1 MKLFRLTKPLLR
13 SELAVN
19 AFRLTI
25 FSFAAMWLGISPSVA
40 FQTVARRVAQQEEPF
55 IDTSE
60 WVQSTSPFGDTYDR
74 NYITETIVRGYRGP
88 GSDQSIQPTYRDE
101 ALEFSK
107 ESKIEPIRYADV
119 PTQSGGSRNSLS
131 TSVNNSVN
139 QEPPMLRP
147 IPDASINGPS
157 GIYPTQSQSGNSQMY
172 AANGYGQ
179 GLAPQGYASQAAY
192 GQLGYA
198 QPAYQPNNFSSQTA
212 QRNAFVQ
219 NAYTQ
224 HAYQPQSYF
233 ASDLTWASPSPYQNS
248 SAVGG
253 YPVNYV
259 QAQYAPQP
267 NAPQQFTPP
276 QYNASPYNPASPY
289 AYTSML
295 TNCCDPVY
303 QPTQFTTPN
312 VNPNPNALQTYPQ
325 YRAPSYGFGGTQPYQ
340 RTTWVPVIPLR
351 SMPYG
356 TYLGQGIVGQPVAYV
371 DGEPVRNFLRYVFP

>member
-1 MKLFRLTKPLLR
+1 MKLFRLTKPLLN
-13 SELAVN
+13 SGLAAI
-19 AFRLTI
+19 AFRVTI
-25 FSFAAMWLGISPSVA
+25 FSFAAMWLGISPAVA
-40 FQTVARRVAQQEEPF
+40 LQTVARRVAQQEEPF

-88 GSDQSIQPTYRDE
+88 GSDQSIQPNYRDE
-101 ALEFSK
+101 AIEFSK

-119 PTQSGGSRNSLS
+119 PSRSGPSQNNVS
-131 TSVNNSVN
+131 TSFNNLAD
-139 QEPPMLRP
+139 QEPMLRP

-157 GIYPTQSQSGNSQMY
+157 DDYQTQSQLGNPQLGNLDYY
-172 AANGYGQ
+172 ATNSYVQGYGRQ
-179 GLAPQGYASQAAY
+179 AYSPQGYASQANY
-192 GQLGYA
+192 S
-198 QPAYQPNNFSSQTA
+198 QPT
-212 QRNAFVQ
+212 
-219 NAYTQ
+219 YTQ
-224 HAYQPQSYF
+224 QPYQPQSYF
-233 ASDLTWASPSPYQNS
+233 ASNVTSTSPSAYQNS
-248 SAVGG
+248 SAMGG
-253 YPVNYV
+253 YPVNYATV
-259 QAQYAPQP
+259 QYPTLQRV
-267 NAPQQFTPP
+267 PQQFNPP
-276 QYNASPYNPASPY
+276 QYTATPYTAAPYNSAPQY

-356 TYLGQGIVGQPVAYV
+356 TYLGQGIIGQPVAYV

>member
-1 MKLFRLTKPLLR
+1 MKLFRLTKPLFR
-13 SELAVN
+13 SELAAN
-19 AFRLTI
+19 ALRVTI
-25 FSFAAMWLGISPSVA
+25 FSFAAMWMGISPAVA
-40 FQTVARRVAQQEEPF
+40 LQTVARRVAQQEEPF

-88 GSDQSIQPTYRDE
+88 GSDRSIQPTYRDE

-119 PTQSGGSRNSLS
+119 PTQSGGLRNNLS
-131 TSVNNSVN
+131 TSVNNSAN
-139 QEPPMLRP
+139 QEPMLRP

-157 GIYPTQSQSGNSQMY
+157 DIFPTPSQSGHSQLY

-179 GLAPQGYASQAAY
+179 GYTQPGYASQATYA
-192 GQLGYA
+192 QPGYA

-219 NAYTQ
+219 TPYTQ
-224 HAYQPQSYF
+224 QPYQPQSYF
-233 ASDLTWASPSPYQNS
+233 ASNVTSASPSPYQNS

-259 QAQYAPQP
+259 PAQYAPQP
-267 NAPQQFTPP
+267 NAPQQFNP
-276 QYNASPYNPASPY
+276 SPYNPAPQY

-325 YRAPSYGFGGTQPYQ
+325 YRAPNYGFGGTQPYQ